1 MAKTKFQYDRDAE
14 EPWVP
19 QKTRA
24 SRREKGVD
32 NDAATAMMEHLMSLR
47 IPERKRL
54 DLDED
59 LVHEFDV
66 LDGIRPNH
74 RSATKRQI
82 DRIRA
87 MLRDRD
93 LDELKEVLG
102 AQEARVAAMADELNA
117 LVAWR
122 ARIVEEGDDALQL
135 FVEQYPATD
144 RQHLRSLFT
153 RLKKAQRESDA
164 HRRANKAVMA
174 ALRKSAGV

>member
-1 MAKTKFQYDRDAE
+1 MAKTKFQYDSTAE

-19 QKTRA
+19 PKHRATRKERA
-24 SRREKGVD
+24 AA
-32 NDAATAMMEHLMSLR
+32 NDAALAMMDHLMSLR

-54 DLDED
+54 DLDEE
-59 LVHEFDV
+59 LVREFAV
-66 LDGIRPNH
+66 LDGIQPNH

-93 LDELKEVLG
+93 LDALTEVLG
-102 AQEARVAAMADELNA
+102 AKEAKVAAMADDLNA

-122 ARIVEEGDDALQL
+122 TRMVEEGD
-135 FVEQYPATD
+135 PAIQAFMEEHPSTD
-144 RQHLRSLFT
+144 RQHLRSLVT
-153 RLKKAQRESDA
+153 RLRKLEAGTDA